1 MAKMLF
7 HGRTEDNMH
16 VTKSHLPNFNLG
28 DFWDLKETK
37 EKPFDPSDEFPF
49 DAEKIAII
57 AKTVICGFKPG
68 WHLFG
73 PLARHETY
81 MPPELQERWNCRHL
95 NTMVLDMYFAGKPR
109 GPLRNGSRP
118 LACVCCPGLEIL
130 PPTEEVAEESAAPAE
145 DTTSVAQ
152 SVPVAPTTSDE
163 SEDVVIVDS

>member
-1 MAKMLF
+1 MLF
-7 HGRTEDNMH
+7 HGRTEENAH
-16 VTKSHLPNFNLG
+16 VTKSVLPNFNLA
-28 DFWDLKETK
+28 DFWDLKESK

-49 DAEKIAII
+49 DEEKLAII
-57 AKTVICGFKPG
+57 AKSVICGFKPG

-81 MPPELQERWNCRHL
+81 MPPELQERWGCHL

-130 PPTEEVAEESAAPAE
+130 PPALETAEEPAAATEAPQPA
-145 DTTSVAQ
+145 VP
-152 SVPVAPTTSDE
+152 SVPVAPSTVKE
-163 SEDVVIVDS
+163 EDVVIIVE